1 MNDDTPHLSP
11 SESLR
16 LLTVGHSNH
25 TLDHLLGLLQ
35 RNEVEIVADVRSAP
49 YSRYSSQFNRDN
61 LAGFLQNRA
70 ISYHYLGGKLGGR
83 PDDPECYDEVGH
95 VIFDVLEATATYKE
109 GIGEV
114 HWLLREGR
122 HVCLMCSEE
131 DPAICHR
138 ALSIGHVLSDLGVR
152 VLHIRRDGR
161 LQNQSEL
168 DAKASGE
175 PQQATLFEVN
185 PLRKSV
191 EPALHDR
198 GPNGSSV
205 S

>member
-1 MNDDTPHLSP
+1 MNDDTHHLSP

-25 TLDHLLGLLQ
+25 TLDHLLSLL
-35 RNEVEIVADVRSAP
+35 RRHDVEILADVRSAP

-61 LAGFLQNRA
+61 LAGFLQNHA
-70 ISYHYLGGKLGGR
+70 IRYHYLGGKLGGR
-83 PDDPECYDEVGH
+83 PDDPECYDEAGH
-95 VIFDVLEATATYKE
+95 VIYDVLESTATYKE

-114 HWLLREGR
+114 DWLLREGR
-122 HVCLMCSEE
+122 RVCLMCSEE

-138 ALSIGHVLSDLGVR
+138 ALSIGHVLSNLGVE

-161 LQNQSEL
+161 LQAQSEL
-168 DAKASGE
+168 DAKAAGE
-175 PQQATLFEVN
+175 PQQATLFEAT

-191 EPALHDR
+191 GPAARER
-198 GPNGSSV
+198 GPTRSLET
-205 S
+205 